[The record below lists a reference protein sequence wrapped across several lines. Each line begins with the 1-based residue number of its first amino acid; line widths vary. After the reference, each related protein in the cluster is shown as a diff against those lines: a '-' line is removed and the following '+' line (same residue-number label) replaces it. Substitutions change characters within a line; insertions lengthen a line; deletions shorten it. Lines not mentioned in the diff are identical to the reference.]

1 MKVLITGG
9 AGFLGTRLARALLQR
24 GTLRGQRIERLVLAD
39 LAETREALGGRA
51 ALNLPALTVTVQQML
66 DALREV
72 GGEAALRLVRFEPDA
87 DIARIV
93 GGWPA
98 RFHSP
103 RAQALGLHPD
113 PDFGSIVRQ
122 YLQDLPAGAWAQPHR
137 DRAPT
142 GPAVRRP

>member
-1 MKVLITGG
+1 MRVLITGG

-24 GTLRGQRIERLVLAD
+24 GTLRGQRIE
-39 LAETREALGGRA
+39 
-51 ALNLPALTVTVQQML
+51 
-66 DALREV
+66 
-72 GGEAALRLVRFEPDA
+72 RLVRFEPDA